1 MGLLDFLPK
10 TKRSTPVSRGA
21 SGTWA
26 TGSTRRFVPMAP
38 LPASVR
44 PSDGYVERN
53 PMIDPTDWLAG
64 GLAALPKVGLRA
76 AAGSIPLD
84 AIGSFAADRVM
95 PWVEDVPVLRA
106 IAPIAAS
113 VATGYGVRGA
123 MDDIARAGGPL
134 RAARNSRLAEQ
145 RGSFVVYNG
154 PPDAQRGQ
162 FSALHDRVPRVEV
175 DDSGATFRELPLSP
189 YSQDNLGKTVAD
201 YVGHPE
207 LTGQPYLHGRTLGDI
222 TMMSG
227 NMTGERAAYVRNPF
241 NNRPDDLGT
250 LSFNTEDF
258 GTTGR
263 GGDILHELQHA
274 LQERGGMARG
284 GSPEQMAKLRAQL
297 ANKMDFD
304 TTVSALAREAEQNF
318 SGNVDRAAIELNDL
332 GIEVTPEHIQRLMK
346 IGTKAAIKSGEES
359 QAALSR
365 LMGSGKGPQS
375 DHDLYRRLAGEIEA
389 RDTAARMNLTA
400 DQRRRIQPLSG
411 YGVRPDGTF
420 GPTYDPNPIPL
431 DDYIV
436 RMGDGGPALSA
447 GPGRRYYRYTRNPD
461 TPDNGIGFTMWAD
474 EHDKVVVPYGDHGW
488 EMEGADLPHISDI
501 AESVRDSYLKA
512 LENYNLTASLE
523 DMGESLLDEINPEG
537 IVDSAGAWDV
547 PEFVQWFFENIA
559 DPQEIKG
566 VRTNDGAILFD
577 QARAK
582 RYSPD

>member
-21 SGTWA
+21 SGNWTPGA
-26 TGSTRRFVPMAP
+26 SRRFVPMAP

-53 PMIDPTDWLAG
+53 PMVDPTDWLAG
-64 GLAALPKVGLRA
+64 GLAALPKVGFRA

-84 AIGSFAADRVM
+84 AIGSFASDRVM
-95 PWVEDVPVLRA
+95 PWVEDVPVLSV

-175 DDSGATFRELPLSP
+175 DDSVRRYLVEESSAKSLDKILDHPQIYRAHPSMREVAVDLGV
-189 YSQDNLGKTVAD
+189 YDNAKISGKYEPGGNFYGGDGTITAS
-201 YVGHPE
+201 
-207 LTGQPYLHGRTLGDI
+207 GRT
-222 TMMSG
+222 
-227 NMTGERAAYVRNPF
+227 F
-241 NNRPDDLGT
+241 DDADKVL
-250 LSFNTEDF
+250 
-258 GTTGR
+258 
-263 GGDILHELQHA
+263 LHELQHA

-318 SGNVDRAAIELNDL
+318 SGNVDRAARELNDL

-389 RDTAARMNLTA
+389 RDTVARMNLTA

-436 RMGDGGPALSA
+436 RMGDG
-447 GPGRRYYRYTRNPD
+447 
-461 TPDNGIGFTMWAD
+461 I
-474 EHDKVVVPYGDHGW
+474 
-488 EMEGADLPHISDI
+488 
-501 AESVRDSYLKA
+501 
-512 LENYNLTASLE
+512 
-523 DMGESLLDEINPEG
+523 
-537 IVDSAGAWDV
+537 
-547 PEFVQWFFENIA
+547 
-559 DPQEIKG
+559 
-566 VRTNDGAILFD
+566 
-577 QARAK
+577 
-582 RYSPD
+582 

>member
-10 TKRSTPVSRGA
+10 TKRTTPVSRGA
-21 SGTWA
+21 SGTWTSGA
-26 TGSTRRFVPMAP
+26 SRRFVPMAP

-53 PMIDPTDWLAG
+53 PMVDPTDWLAG
-64 GLAALPKVGLRA
+64 GLAALPKVGFRA

-84 AIGSFAADRVM
+84 AIGSFASDRVM
-95 PWVEDVPVLRA
+95 PWVEDVPVLSV

-175 DDSGATFRELPLSP
+175 DDSVRRYLVEESSAKSLDKILDHPQIYRAHPSMREVAVDLGV
-189 YSQDNLGKTVAD
+189 YDNAKISGKYEPGGNFYGGDGTITAS
-201 YVGHPE
+201 
-207 LTGQPYLHGRTLGDI
+207 GRT
-222 TMMSG
+222 
-227 NMTGERAAYVRNPF
+227 F
-241 NNRPDDLGT
+241 DDADKVL
-250 LSFNTEDF
+250 
-258 GTTGR
+258 
-263 GGDILHELQHA
+263 LHELQHA

-318 SGNVDRAAIELNDL
+318 SGNVDRAARELNDL

-389 RDTAARMNLTA
+389 RDTVARMNLTA

-431 DDYIV
+431 EDYIV
-436 RMGDGGPALSA
+436 RMGDG
-447 GPGRRYYRYTRNPD
+447 
-461 TPDNGIGFTMWAD
+461 I
-474 EHDKVVVPYGDHGW
+474 
-488 EMEGADLPHISDI
+488 
-501 AESVRDSYLKA
+501 
-512 LENYNLTASLE
+512 
-523 DMGESLLDEINPEG
+523 
-537 IVDSAGAWDV
+537 
-547 PEFVQWFFENIA
+547 
-559 DPQEIKG
+559 
-566 VRTNDGAILFD
+566 
-577 QARAK
+577 
-582 RYSPD
+582 

>member
-10 TKRSTPVSRGA
+10 TKRTTPVSRGA

-26 TGSTRRFVPMAP
+26 SGATRRFVPMAP

-95 PWVEDVPVLRA
+95 PWVEDVPVLSV

-145 RGSFVVYNG
+145 RGSFV
-154 PPDAQRGQ
+154 A
-162 FSALHDRVPRVEV
+162 
-175 DDSGATFRELPLSP
+175 
-189 YSQDNLGKTVAD
+189 
-201 YVGHPE
+201 
-207 LTGQPYLHGRTLGDI
+207 
-222 TMMSG
+222 
-227 NMTGERAAYVRNPF
+227 
-241 NNRPDDLGT
+241 
-250 LSFNTEDF
+250 
-258 GTTGR
+258 
-263 GGDILHELQHA
+263 
-274 LQERGGMARG
+274 
-284 GSPEQMAKLRAQL
+284 
-297 ANKMDFD
+297 
-304 TTVSALAREAEQNF
+304 
-318 SGNVDRAAIELNDL
+318 
-332 GIEVTPEHIQRLMK
+332 
-346 IGTKAAIKSGEES
+346 
-359 QAALSR
+359 
-365 LMGSGKGPQS
+365 
-375 DHDLYRRLAGEIEA
+375 
-389 RDTAARMNLTA
+389 
-400 DQRRRIQPLSG
+400 
-411 YGVRPDGTF
+411 
-420 GPTYDPNPIPL
+420 
-431 DDYIV
+431 
-436 RMGDGGPALSA
+436 GDGGPALSA

-461 TPDNGIGFTMWAD
+461 TPDNGIGFTMWAG
-474 EHDKVVVPYGDHGW
+474 EHDKLIGPYGDHGW

-512 LENYNLTASLE
+512 LGNYNLTASLE

>member
-21 SGTWA
+21 SGSWA
-26 TGSTRRFVPMAP
+26 SGASRSLVPMAP

-53 PMIDPTDWLAG
+53 PMIDPIDWLAG

-84 AIGSFAADRVM
+84 AIGSLAADRVM
-95 PWVEDVPVLRA
+95 PWVEDVPVLSVL
-106 IAPIAAS
+106 APLAAS

-134 RAARNSRLAEQ
+134 RAARNIRWADQ
-145 RGSFVVYNG
+145 RGSFVAYNG
-154 PPDAQRGQ
+154 PPDAQQGQ

-175 DDSGATFRELPLSP
+175 DDSGASLFNHDPMEAALERFRRGEIGIEDLQAARQEPRRQPWL
-189 YSQDNLGKTVAD
+189 D
-201 YVGHPE
+201 PE
-207 LTGQPYLHGRTLGDI
+207 LRRKE
-222 TMMSG
+222 MSDVLDHPALYEARPDMARVGYVRDATSQRVNIG
-227 NMTGERAAYVRNPF
+227 NAAYSEPENLVVMGASADINDVRAS
-241 NNRPDDLGT
+241 T
-250 LSFNTEDF
+250 
-258 GTTGR
+258 
-263 GGDILHELQHA
+263 LHELQHA

-318 SGNVDRAAIELNDL
+318 SGNVDMAAKELNDL

-400 DQRRRIQPLSG
+400 DQRRSIQPLSG
-411 YGVRPDGTF
+411 YGVRADGTF

-436 RMGDGGPALSA
+436 RMGDG
-447 GPGRRYYRYTRNPD
+447 
-461 TPDNGIGFTMWAD
+461 I
-474 EHDKVVVPYGDHGW
+474 
-488 EMEGADLPHISDI
+488 
-501 AESVRDSYLKA
+501 
-512 LENYNLTASLE
+512 
-523 DMGESLLDEINPEG
+523 
-537 IVDSAGAWDV
+537 
-547 PEFVQWFFENIA
+547 
-559 DPQEIKG
+559 
-566 VRTNDGAILFD
+566 
-577 QARAK
+577 
-582 RYSPD
+582 